1 MSLPDQASAMD
12 VLRQTWPPAWRKDIG
27 AFRFQGAPGAGK
39 RVNAA
44 SAHGSPNDQD
54 VTDAEAVF
62 AQTGQVPLF
71 VVQPD
76 QTEFDAVLA
85 ARGYEVVDPTLLMA
99 RATHAAPYHIPAPD
113 QQIDALFSKAGVG
126 AERRAV
132 MDRVP
137 GESAVL
143 SLGAPGTPQGAVFV
157 AQGRDGAMFHALY
170 VAPAARRAG
179 VGRALVTGCLGWA
192 HAGGASWLALAVVE
206 ANEPAIALYASL
218 GFHPV
223 GRYWYRTRRG

>member
-1 MSLPDQASAMD
+1 MSLPDQAGAMD
-12 VLRQTWPPAWRKDIG
+12 TLRQTWPPEWREDVG

-44 SAHGSPNDQD
+44 SALGSPSDKD
-54 VTDAEAVF
+54 VADGEAVF
-62 AQTGQVPLF
+62 AQNEQTPLF

-76 QTEFDAVLA
+76 QKDFDTVLA
-85 ARGYEVVDPTLLMA
+85 ARGYGVVDPTLLMA
-99 RATHAAPYHIPAPD
+99 RATRAAPFHSAPPD
-113 QQIDALFSKAGVG
+113 HEIDALFSHADVG

-132 MDRVP
+132 MGRVA

-143 SLGAPGTPQGAVFV
+143 FEGTPAVPQGVVFV
-157 AQGRDGAMFHALY
+157 ANGQNGAMFHALY
-170 VAPAARRAG
+170 VAPGARRAG

-192 HAGGASWLALAVVE
+192 HAARAPWLALAVVE
-206 ANEPAIALYASL
+206 ANAPAIALYTSL